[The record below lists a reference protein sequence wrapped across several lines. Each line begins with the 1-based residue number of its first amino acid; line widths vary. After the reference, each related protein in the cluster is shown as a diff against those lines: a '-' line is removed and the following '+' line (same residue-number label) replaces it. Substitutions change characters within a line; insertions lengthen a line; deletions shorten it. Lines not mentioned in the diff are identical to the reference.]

1 MKYTLCLL
9 SLLFSFG
16 LEHVTGRL
24 YKNRAA
30 EKEQQ
35 QTLSIKNTRRAAHSS
50 MTEALQ
56 GLCGAPIVNTVKVN
70 C

>member
-1 MKYTLCLL
+1 MQMLCKLYIKYTLCLL

-16 LEHVTGRL
+16 PEHVTGRL

-35 QTLSIKNTRRAAHSS
+35 TLSIKKNTYEQHTAA
-50 MTEALQ
+50 
-56 GLCGAPIVNTVKVN
+56 
-70 C
+70 